1 MNQDFLN
8 RLIATFKIEAK
19 EHIDN
24 IANGLINFEQLES
37 AEEKQRLIEEVY
49 REAHSL
55 KGAAR
60 AVNLIDIESI
70 CQNFENVLSA
80 FKRKEIDY
88 KPEYFDR
95 MHKAMDLIEKYLDTT
110 TEEEKIVMF
119 DSINSL
125 ANDLSDIAFGM
136 FSAPQSVEETKTT
149 IEPKKEE
156 PVDEI
161 QQPAPAAPL
170 VQKETTAPKKKPS
183 SQKSDETIRITTS
196 KLDSIMLQAEEL
208 LSVKLVADEITKI
221 LSEQKNSLAVWQKEW
236 GKIYQDLKRL
246 TKINSEALNEDYLHS
261 VQNIQK
267 FLEWNAEYFSE
278 MKNDISDLS
287 KTSKLNSKNFSGM
300 LTGLLEDMKSILM
313 LPFSN
318 LFDTFPKIVRDLSRD
333 LGKDCMLKING
344 GNLEVDRRILEE
356 MKDPLIHLI
365 RNNIDHGLETPAVR
379 KKNGKDEKGNILLS
393 VTPVEG
399 GKVEIFLSDDGAGMD
414 IEIIKASA
422 VKKGIISKEEAARL
436 SEVEA
441 LNLIFLSEV
450 STAKVITD
458 VSGRGLGMA
467 IVKEKVEKL
476 GGRIKIETVKGAGTS
491 FRITLPLTLA
501 TFRGILFSCSERKFI
516 VSTSSVLQVISVKPS
531 EIKTVE
537 NRETVLLNG
546 IPISFVRLSAILQL
560 PALKK
565 IEPEEELVVLVLQS
579 SDQIIGFLI
588 DEILEELEVLVKPF
602 NKQIAR
608 LRNFAGATIL
618 GDGKIVPILNTTD
631 LLNSA
636 ISEAGGAVISS
647 EAKAVSKVSGKIL
660 VVDDSITSRLLLKD
674 ILESAGYTVKTS
686 VDGVDAFTTL
696 RTDEFICVV
705 SDVEMPRMNGFE
717 LTKKIRTDK
726 KYSEIPIVLVTG
738 LAKKEDREK
747 GIDSGANAYIVKS
760 SFDQSNLIETI
771 ERLI

>member
-19 EHIDN
+19 EHIAN
-24 IANGLINFEQLES
+24 IVNGLINFEQLDS
-37 AEEKQRLIEEVY
+37 DDEKQHLIEDVY

-60 AVNLIDIESI
+60 AVNLTDIESI
-70 CQNFENVLSA
+70 CQNFENVLSS
-80 FKRKEIDY
+80 FKRKEIVY

-95 MHKAMDLIEKYLDTT
+95 LHKAMDLIEKYLDTT
-110 TEEEKIVMF
+110 TEEEKLMMF
-119 DSINSL
+119 ETINSL
-125 ANDLSDIAFGM
+125 AMDLSSIAFGD
-136 FSAPQSVEETKTT
+136 FIAPVVIEEKI
-149 IEPKKEE
+149 IEPKIEE
-156 PVDEI
+156 VKIERQVKHVDVQAPTKPV
-161 QQPAPAAPL
+161 A
-170 VQKETTAPKKKPS
+170 ETAKKKTASP
-183 SQKSDETIRITTS
+183 KADETIRITTS
-196 KLDSIMLQAEEL
+196 KLDSLMLQAEEL
-208 LSVKLVADEITKI
+208 LSVKLVADEITKN
-221 LSEQKNSLAVWQKEW
+221 LSEQRNNLSLWQKEW
-236 GKIYQDLKRL
+236 GKIYQDLKRFS
-246 TKINSEALNEDYLHS
+246 KLNKDAHDNEFIQS
-261 VQNIQK
+261 FQSIQK
-267 FLEWNAEYFSE
+267 FMEWNSEYFSD
-278 MKNDISDLS
+278 MKNNISELS
-287 KTSKLNSKNFSGM
+287 KTSQLNSKNFSGM

-318 LFDTFPKIVRDLSRD
+318 LLDTFPKIIRDLSRD
-333 LGKDCMLKING
+333 LGKDCSLKISG
-344 GNLEVDRRILEE
+344 GDLEVDRRILEE

-365 RNNIDHGLETPAVR
+365 RNNIDHGIETPANR
-379 KKNGKDEKGNILLS
+379 KKNGKDEKGNVSLS

-399 GKVEIFLSDDGAGMD
+399 GKVEIFISDDGAGMD
-414 IEIIKASA
+414 AEIIKTTA
-422 VKKGIISKEEAARL
+422 VKKGIIAPEEASKL
-436 SEVEA
+436 SEADA

-476 GGRIKIETVKGAGTS
+476 GGRIKIETVKGKGTS

-516 VSTSSVLQVISVKPS
+516 VSTSSVLQVIDVKNS

-546 IPISFVRLSAILQL
+546 VPISFVRLSSILQL
-560 PALKK
+560 PVLKK
-565 IEPEEELVVLVLQS
+565 MNADDNLIVLVLQS
-579 SDQIIGFLI
+579 SDKIIGFMI

-602 NKQIAR
+602 NKQIVR

-618 GDGKIVPILNTTD
+618 GDGSIVPILNTTD

-636 ISEAGGAVISS
+636 IAEAGGAIISS
-647 EAKAVSKVSGKIL
+647 EEKQVAKKSGKIL

-674 ILESAGYTVKTS
+674 ILESAGYNVTTC

-705 SDVEMPRMNGFE
+705 SDVEMPRMNGFD
-717 LTKKIRTDK
+717 LSKKIRTDK

>member
-19 EHIDN
+19 EHISS
-24 IANGLINFEQLES
+24 ITNGLINFEQLDS
-37 AEEKQRLIEEVY
+37 DDEKQRLIEEVY

-60 AVNLIDIESI
+60 AVNLTDIESI
-70 CQNFENVLSA
+70 CQNFENVISA
-80 FKRKEIDY
+80 FKKREIEF
-88 KPEYFDR
+88 KSEYFDR
-95 MHKAMDLIEKYLDTT
+95 LHKAMDIVEKYLDTS
-110 TEEEKIVMF
+110 TEEEKIMMF
-119 DSINSL
+119 DSINDL
-125 ANDLSDIAFGM
+125 AMELSEIALGM
-136 FSAPQSVEETKTT
+136 FVASTLPVAKPEPEQFLEEK
-149 IEPKKEE
+149 IIDEPK
-156 PVDEI
+156 PVEQK
-161 QQPAPAAPL
+161 QQSKIPAD
-170 VQKETTAPKKKPS
+170 APKKKTS
-183 SQKSDETIRITTS
+183 AAKTDETIRITTS
-196 KLDSIMLQAEEL
+196 KLDSLMLQAEEL
-208 LSVKLVADEITKI
+208 LSVKLVGDEITKNI
-221 LSEQKNSLAVWQKEW
+221 FEQKNSLLLLQKEW
-236 GKIYQDLKRL
+236 GKIYQDLKRFSKL
-246 TKINSEALNEDYLHS
+246 SQPS
-261 VQNIQK
+261 VENDFYQSAQNIQK
-267 FLEWNAEYFSE
+267 FLEWNSDFFGE
-278 MKNDISDLS
+278 MKNNISALS
-287 KTSKLNSKNFSGM
+287 KTSQLNSKNFSGM

-318 LFDTFPKIVRDLSRD
+318 LLDTFPKIVRDLSKD
-333 LGKDCMLKING
+333 LGKECSLKING
-344 GNLEVDRRILEE
+344 GDLEVDRRILEE

-365 RNNIDHGLETPAVR
+365 RNNIDHGIETPDAR
-379 KKNGKDEKGNILLS
+379 KKKGKDEKGNILLS

-414 IEIIKASA
+414 AEVIKSTA
-422 VKKGIISKEEAARL
+422 VKKGIISSEEAEKL
-436 SEVEA
+436 SESDA

-476 GGRIKIETVKGAGTS
+476 GGRIKIETVKGKGTS

-501 TFRGILFSCSERKFI
+501 TFRGILFSCAERKFI

-531 EIKTVE
+531 EIKLVE

-546 IPISFVRLSAILQL
+546 FPISFVKLSSVLQL
-560 PALKK
+560 PLEKK
-565 IEPEEELVVLVLQS
+565 INAEDELVVLALQS
-579 SDQIIGFLI
+579 SDKIIGFLI

-602 NKQIAR
+602 NKQIVR
-608 LRNFAGATIL
+608 LRNFSGATIL
-618 GDGKIVPILNTTD
+618 GDGSIVPILNSTD

-636 ISEAGGAVISS
+636 IADAGGISIS
-647 EAKAVSKVSGKIL
+647 KEEKASGKKAGKIL

-674 ILESAGYTVKTS
+674 ILESAGYSVSAS
-686 VDGVDAFTTL
+686 VDGVDAFTNL
-696 RTDEFICVV
+696 KSDEFICVV

-717 LTKKIRTDK
+717 LTKKIRADK